1 MKTMTNKTRL
11 TVLVAA
17 LICVLIQGCML
28 GPDYTRPQT
37 PATSAENFV
46 NTPADANELAEIT
59 DWWRHFADPVTAEM
73 VQTALKNNYDLK
85 AAAARVEESVAIGA
99 AVHGRRLPDVSYSGN
114 KLRAKS
120 SFNLPTGRVN
130 FISQTYSQDL
140 SISYITDIFGK
151 LKRSDLAAAAD
162 ITATMDD
169 RIAITHSIV
178 AQVVRSRVRMA
189 TQQSLLAIANA
200 NIKSR
205 SDTLGIVERRYEQG
219 LSDPLDVH
227 LAKENLASAKAL
239 APRLQQS
246 AILTSHSLDVLLGR
260 RPATSEQ
267 FIELKDLP
275 QNPPPPAVIP
285 AWLLD
290 RRPDVHAAEMRL
302 QAATNRVGVSIAAMY
317 PDLTFTASGGYR
329 SDTSSMIFD
338 DDGQVYSAIFAL
350 ASPIW
355 RGGQLRARVKAV
367 EARAEQAAH
376 NYAQTVLIA
385 MREVEDALIKQKLIT
400 ERIDALKVAVDEA
413 YKAENLARTR
423 YSRGVEK
430 LILLLETE
438 RRRRNVENELAISVG
453 ELYEAGI
460 DLFLALGGDWDVEL
474 NEIETGL

>member
-1 MKTMTNKTRL
+1 MKTIVNKIRW
-11 TVLVAA
+11 TVLAAA
-17 LICVLIQGCML
+17 LICILIQGCML

-37 PATSAENFV
+37 PATSAESFV
-46 NTPADANELAEIT
+46 NSPADANELAEVT

-85 AAAARVEESVAIGA
+85 AAAARVQESVAILA
-99 AVHGRRLPDVSYSGN
+99 DVHGRRLPDVSYSGS
-114 KLRAKS
+114 KLRSQS
-120 SFNLPTGRVN
+120 SFNLPGGRVN

-151 LKRSDLAAAAD
+151 LRRSDLAAAAD
-162 ITATMDD
+162 LTATMDD

-178 AQVVRSRVRMA
+178 AQVVRARVRIA

-205 SDTLGIVERRYEQG
+205 RDTLRIVERRYEQG
-219 LSDPLDVH
+219 LTAPLDVH

-239 APRLQQS
+239 APRLRQS

-260 RPATSEQ
+260 RPATSKQ
-267 FIELKDLP
+267 LNFELKDLP
-275 QNPPPPAVIP
+275 PNPAPPAVIP

-317 PDLTFTASGGYR
+317 PDLTFTASGGYS
-329 SDTSSMIFD
+329 SDTSSMMFND
-338 DDGQVYSAIFAL
+338 DVQVYSAIFAL
-350 ASPIW
+350 AAPIW
-355 RGGQLRARVKAV
+355 KGGQLRAQVKAAK
-367 EARAEQAAH
+367 ARAEQAAH

-385 MREVEDALIKQKLIT
+385 MREVEDALVKQNLLA
-400 ERIDALKVAVDEA
+400 ERISELKVAVDEA

-438 RRRRNVENELAISVG
+438 RRRRNVENELALATG
-453 ELYEAGI
+453 ERFEAGI

-474 NEIETGL
+474 EEQN

>member
-1 MKTMTNKTRL
+1 MKTKINKTRW
-11 TVLVAA
+11 TVSAAA
-17 LICVLIQGCML
+17 LICILIQGCML
-28 GPDYTRPQT
+28 GPDYMRPQT
-37 PATSAENFV
+37 PATSAESFV
-46 NTPADANELAEIT
+46 NTPSDANELAEVA

-73 VQTALKNNYDLK
+73 VQTALKDNYDLK
-85 AAAARVEESVAIGA
+85 AAAARVQESIAIGA
-99 AVHGRRLPDVSYSGN
+99 AVHGSRLPDVSYSGN
-114 KLRAKS
+114 RLRSKS

-140 SISYITDIFGK
+140 SINYITDIFGK

-169 RIAITHSIV
+169 RIALTHSIV

-205 SDTLGIVERRYEQG
+205 RDTLRIVERRYEQG

-227 LAKENLASAKAL
+227 LAKENLASAKAI

-260 RPATSEQ
+260 RPATSKQ
-267 FIELKDLP
+267 LNFELKDLP
-275 QNPPPPAVIP
+275 PNPAPPAAIP
-285 AWLLD
+285 AGLLD

-302 QAATNRVGVSIAAMY
+302 EAATNRIGVSIAAMY
-317 PDLTFTASGGYR
+317 PDLTFTASGGFR

-355 RGGQLRARVKAV
+355 KGGQLRAQVKAAK
-367 EARAEQAAH
+367 ARAEQATH
-376 NYAQTVLIA
+376 NYAQTVLVA
-385 MREVEDALIKQKLIT
+385 MREVEDALVKQNLLA
-400 ERIDALKVAVDEA
+400 ERIDALKVAVNEA

-423 YSRGVEK
+423 YSRGVER
-430 LILLLETE
+430 LIILLETE
-438 RRRRNVENELAISVG
+438 RRRRNVENELAIATG
-453 ELYEAGI
+453 ERFEAGI
-460 DLFLALGGDWDVEL
+460 DLFLALGGDWDVETDD
-474 NEIETGL
+474 EQD